1 MRTTRTSRQRLSLN
15 LKAGRRAP
23 RTSKVVDKA
32 TRSKRHRSEPPLFP
46 PPPPPAKQRL
56 QPRQVSGSAAGGEED
71 PEDYKDLKAT
81 AVVESEDEAK
91 GPDDLV
97 DMLSFDS
104 QSKVVDKATRSKH
117 HSLLRP
123 PMKIKTCTNMSK
135 EEMHH
140 MVIALSELCLEIKA
154 DQILSS
160 ATLVWRLVAC
170 YLVSAT
176 TMIQAGVAEGKAY
189 SKETGVLVRTLMK
202 CVKALMETKLWKNKP
217 ENDHVRTTLEIWW
230 IAMSCGNPVK
240 QVQVAAGT
248 DTEYIMLEL
257 RKHMQQEHQALL

>member
-1 MRTTRTSRQRLSLN
+1 MEDLKHSSFPPPPPPGKHCLQPRQASDSAARKTMRTTRTSRQRLSLN

-32 TRSKRHRSEPPLFP
+32 TRSKRHRSEPPSFP

-71 PEDYKDLKAT
+71 PEGYKDLKAT

-154 DQILSS
+154 DQVLSS
-160 ATLVWRLVAC
+160 ATLVWRHTLVAC

-176 TMIQAGVAEGKAY
+176 TMIQAGVAEGKAH
-189 SKETGVLVRTLMK
+189 SKET
-202 CVKALMETKLWKNKP
+202 
-217 ENDHVRTTLEIWW
+217 
-230 IAMSCGNPVK
+230 
-240 QVQVAAGT
+240 
-248 DTEYIMLEL
+248 
-257 RKHMQQEHQALL
+257 

>member
-1 MRTTRTSRQRLSLN
+1 M
-15 LKAGRRAP
+15 
-23 RTSKVVDKA
+23 SKVVDKA
-32 TRSKRHRSEPPLFP
+32 TRSKRHRSEPPSFP
-46 PPPPPAKQRL
+46 PPPPPTKHHL
-56 QPRQVSGSAAGGEED
+56 QPWQVSGSAAGGEQD
-71 PEDYKDLKAT
+71 PEDYKDIKAT

-154 DQILSS
+154 DQVLSS
-160 ATLVWRLVAC
+160 ATLVWRHGLVAC

-230 IAMSCGNPVK
+230 KAMSFGNPVR